1 MVSEGKE
8 FKKVVSDL
16 VKLGKKK
23 GYLTEKVITEKTM
36 LLNLSDSELEELYK
50 ELILKAL
57 LMS

>member
-50 ELILKAL
+50 ELK
-57 LMS
+57 